1 MKLSLSKYNF
11 FQQANEHVLVY
22 NAASGNCIVL
32 SESDFQLFRKMK
44 CSEIDSERYLFLDF
58 YIHDDDDEIQ
68 HLLSRCNQCKKHHRK
83 RKYRILTTT
92 FCNASCPYCY
102 EIGVKSIAMSCETAQ
117 AVADFILTQSINAS
131 EIEIEWFGGEPLLNV
146 SVIDLICKEIL
157 CKKPEQTFFKSSIIT
172 NGFLISKDMVD
183 KMVTDWKVYKI
194 QITLD
199 GFAHEYERVKGLGVG
214 SFEQVIKNIGLVCS
228 HRIKTN
234 IRLNFDSSNLNEMR
248 KLIQYLATL
257 PFKDQIR
264 VYAARINHGGEI
276 DLSSLEKETKE
287 MYNLL
292 HDYGFMTRLQL
303 LPRTMKTPCSV
314 SFPGYYM
321 INADGKLFKCDR
333 KLLESN
339 SIGNILTQTID
350 LNRCS
355 SEWENLPL
363 SQKCCDCKLLPLCWG
378 GCTYERKTGQTSC
391 HITEDIVYNSLRL
404 VLSDYLHFLSC
415 KHV

>member
-44 CSEIDSERYLFLDF
+44 CSEIDSERYLFLGF

-92 FCNASCPYCY
+92 FCDASCPYCY

-214 SFEQVIKNIGLVCS
+214 SFEQVIKNW
-228 HRIKTN
+228 
-234 IRLNFDSSNLNEMR
+234 
-248 KLIQYLATL
+248 
-257 PFKDQIR
+257 
-264 VYAARINHGGEI
+264 
-276 DLSSLEKETKE
+276 SSL
-287 MYNLL
+287 
-292 HDYGFMTRLQL
+292 
-303 LPRTMKTPCSV
+303 
-314 SFPGYYM
+314 
-321 INADGKLFKCDR
+321 
-333 KLLESN
+333 
-339 SIGNILTQTID
+339 LTQ
-350 LNRCS
+350 NKNKYS
-355 SEWENLPL
+355 A
-363 SQKCCDCKLLPLCWG
+363 KL
-378 GCTYERKTGQTSC
+378 
-391 HITEDIVYNSLRL
+391 
-404 VLSDYLHFLSC
+404 
-415 KHV
+415 